1 MKKHKKLKIFAI
13 ILGVFLL
20 ICGSTYLNVCYNP
33 QIIIGGIQK
42 LLYGDFQ
49 VNSYEPLQEPIES
62 IKENGIYYVSD
73 LKYGDEYPNSYLDI
87 SYPNEDRTVD
97 RATIIYFHGGGYF
110 SGSKSMGD
118 PLAANNDSNYLYDK
132 LVSEGYNLVNVDYA
146 LVPDYKF
153 PVPLIQMNQA
163 INYLVDNADELGL
176 NMNNVVIMGGSAGA
190 IMTAQYGAIL
200 SNPEYEKSFDFEE
213 SPKLTLKDVKAL
225 VVDDAPIDIPSFD
238 TFGIKVII
246 SNYLDDSIFFRNKEK
261 AKQYNAIN
269 YITKDYPSTFLT
281 AGTDDGFPKDMQHM
295 SDKLTEVGVDHL
307 YFYPDIDK
315 YGKTKH
321 GYLSNLKY
329 DSGAAKDCYDA
340 LIKFINQHTNIE

>member
-1 MKKHKKLKIFAI
+1 MKIKIVSI
-13 ILGVFLL
+13 IVGAL
-20 ICGSTYLNVCYNP
+20 ILFCGGAYLYVCYNP
-33 QIIIGGIQK
+33 QFIIGGIQK
-42 LLYGDFQ
+42 LMYMDLPI
-49 VNSYEPLQEPIES
+49 NSHEPLQEPIETT
-62 IKENGIYYVSD
+62 KENGIYYVSN
-73 LKYGDEYPNSYLDI
+73 LKYADEYPNSYLDI

-97 RATIIYFHGGGYF
+97 RPTIIYFHGGGYF
-110 SGSKSMGD
+110 AGSKSMGD

-153 PVPLIQMNQA
+153 PVPVIQMNQA

-225 VVDDAPIDIPSFD
+225 VVDDAPIDIPSFNN
-238 TFGIKVII
+238 FGIKAII
-246 SNYLDDSIFFRNKEK
+246 SNYLNDSIFFKNKEV
-261 AKQYNAIN
+261 ATQYNAIN
-269 YITKDYPSTFLT
+269 YITTDYPATFLT
-281 AGTDDGFPKDMQHM
+281 AGTDDGFPIDMQVM

-321 GYLSNLKY
+321 GYMSNLKY

-340 LIKFINQHTNIE
+340 LISFIKNHTNID